1 MQDSDETN
9 GLPQSPELL
18 KPKPKAEQSSEKG
31 RVMVTEA
38 MRDIK
43 ETEQFVGHTTS
54 ASGAELTAATDDALV
69 FVADETVK
77 SADQDGVRTDVEKVD
92 IRKSL
97 QAVVVEGAMVES
109 GNRPTTSDNP
119 IVSLDKAGRDKEVTA
134 MIKELKAEGAK
145 LPTGEDVAL
154 MAELARIN
162 RVGYGANVGTGDE
175 SGDEKQVEQEQ
186 VDEDE
191 NEPEP
196 EVDDG
201 EPDLDSD
208 DTNEMR
214 IKTRL
219 KPKRMTIKLLLTR
232 LRLTLMLQGRNH
244 RRQSRKRIQTRLM
257 RILRSNR
264 ATLSLIHLISWSA
277 GRRPSSLKLA
287 GWG

>member
-9 GLPQSPELL
+9 DLLQSPELL
-18 KPKPKAEQSSEKG
+18 KPKPKVEQSSEKG

-109 GNRPTTSDNP
+109 GKKPTTSDNP

-175 SGDEKQVEQEQ
+175 SGDEQQVKQERA
-186 VDEDE
+186 DEDE
-191 NEPEP
+191 NELG
-196 EVDDG
+196 VDDG
-201 EPDLDSD
+201 EPDLDFD
-208 DTNEMR
+208 DTNED
-214 IKTRL
+214 KDEAEAEKDDDQTAAEETEADL
-219 KPKRMTIKLLLTR
+219 DAPEEESSTSESEEDSDETDADSTVEPSDPKSDPFDQLERWKAA
-232 LRLTLMLQGRNH
+232 
-244 RRQSRKRIQTRLM
+244 K
-257 RILRSNR
+257 
-264 ATLSLIHLISWSA
+264 
-277 GRRPSSLKLA
+277 
-287 GWG
+287 

>member
-18 KPKPKAEQSSEKG
+18 KPKPKVEQSSEKG

-77 SADQDGVRTDVEKVD
+77 SADQDGVRTDTEKVD

-109 GNRPTTSDNP
+109 GNKPTTSDNP

-175 SGDEKQVEQEQ
+175 SGDEQQVKQERA
-186 VDEDE
+186 DEDE
-191 NEPEP
+191 NEL

-201 EPDLDSD
+201 EPDLDFD
-208 DTNEMR
+208 DTNED
-214 IKTRL
+214 KDEAEAEKDDDQTAAEETEADL
-219 KPKRMTIKLLLTR
+219 DAPEEESSTSESEEDSDETDADSTVEPSDPKSDPFDQLERWKAA
-232 LRLTLMLQGRNH
+232 
-244 RRQSRKRIQTRLM
+244 K
-257 RILRSNR
+257 
-264 ATLSLIHLISWSA
+264 
-277 GRRPSSLKLA
+277 
-287 GWG
+287 

>member
-9 GLPQSPELL
+9 ALPQSPELL
-18 KPKPKAEQSSEKG
+18 KPKPKIEQSSEKG

-77 SADQDGVRTDVEKVD
+77 SADQDGVRTDMEKVD

-109 GNRPTTSDNP
+109 GNKPTTSDNP

-162 RVGYGANVGTGDE
+162 RVGYGANVGTGNE
-175 SGDEKQVEQEQ
+175 SDDEKQAKQEQ
-186 VDEDE
+186 VDEGKS
-191 NEPEP
+191 EPES

-208 DTNEMR
+208 DTNEDKDEAEAEKDDDQTTADETEADLDASEEESSTSESEEDSDETDADSTVEPNDPKSDPFDQLER
-214 IKTRL
+214 WKTA
-219 KPKRMTIKLLLTR
+219 K
-232 LRLTLMLQGRNH
+232 
-244 RRQSRKRIQTRLM
+244 
-257 RILRSNR
+257 
-264 ATLSLIHLISWSA
+264 
-277 GRRPSSLKLA
+277 
-287 GWG
+287 

>member
-9 GLPQSPELL
+9 DLPQSPELL
-18 KPKPKAEQSSEKG
+18 KPKPKVEQSSEKG

-109 GNRPTTSDNP
+109 GNKPTTSDNP
-119 IVSLDKAGRDKEVTA
+119 IVSLDKAGQDKEVTA

-175 SGDEKQVEQEQ
+175 SGDEQQAKQEQ

-208 DTNEMR
+208 DTNED
-214 IKTRL
+214 KDEAEVKKDDDQTTADETEADL
-219 KPKRMTIKLLLTR
+219 DAPEEESSTSESEDDSDETDADSTVEPSDPK
-232 LRLTLMLQGRNH
+232 
-244 RRQSRKRIQTRLM
+244 SD
-257 RILRSNR
+257 
-264 ATLSLIHLISWSA
+264 
-277 GRRPSSLKLA
+277 PFD
-287 GWG
+287 

>member
-18 KPKPKAEQSSEKG
+18 KPKPKVEQSSEKG

-77 SADQDGVRTDVEKVD
+77 SADQDGVRTDMEKVD

-109 GNRPTTSDNP
+109 GNKPTTSDNP

-175 SGDEKQVEQEQ
+175 SGDEKQAKQEQ
-186 VDEDE
+186 VDEDKS
-191 NEPEP
+191 EPES
-196 EVDDG
+196 EVDNG

-208 DTNEMR
+208 DTNEDKDEAEAEKDDDQTTADEAEADPDTSEEESSMSESEEDSDE
-214 IKTRL
+214 TDADSTVEPSD
-219 KPKRMTIKLLLTR
+219 PKSDPFDQLEHWKAA
-232 LRLTLMLQGRNH
+232 
-244 RRQSRKRIQTRLM
+244 K
-257 RILRSNR
+257 
-264 ATLSLIHLISWSA
+264 
-277 GRRPSSLKLA
+277 
-287 GWG
+287 

>member
-9 GLPQSPELL
+9 ALPQSPELL
-18 KPKPKAEQSSEKG
+18 KSKPKVEQSSEKG

-77 SADQDGVRTDVEKVD
+77 SADQDGVRTDMEKVD

-109 GNRPTTSDNP
+109 GNKPTTSDNP

-175 SGDEKQVEQEQ
+175 SGDEKQAKQEQ
-186 VDEDE
+186 VDEDK
-191 NEPEP
+191 NEPES
-196 EVDDG
+196 EVNDS
-201 EPDLDSD
+201 EPDLDYD
-208 DTNEMR
+208 DTNRDRDKDETEAE
-214 IKTRL
+214 KDDDQAATDETKADL
-219 KPKRMTIKLLLTR
+219 DTSEEELSAPEPEEDSSETDTDPVVDPSDPKADLFDQL
-232 LRLTLMLQGRNH
+232 GRW
-244 RRQSRKRIQTRLM
+244 K
-257 RILRSNR
+257 
-264 ATLSLIHLISWSA
+264 AT
-277 GRRPSSLKLA
+277 K
-287 GWG
+287 

>member
-1 MQDSDETN
+1 
-9 GLPQSPELL
+9 
-18 KPKPKAEQSSEKG
+18 
-31 RVMVTEA
+31 MVTEA

-109 GNRPTTSDNP
+109 GNKPTTSDNP

-175 SGDEKQVEQEQ
+175 SGDEQQAKQEQ

-191 NEPEP
+191 PES
-196 EVDDG
+196 EVNDG

-208 DTNEMR
+208 DTNEDKDEA
-214 IKTRL
+214 KTE
-219 KPKRMTIKLLLTR
+219 KDDDQTTADETEADPDASEEESSTSESEEDPDETDADSTVEPSDPKSDPFDQLGHWKAA
-232 LRLTLMLQGRNH
+232 
-244 RRQSRKRIQTRLM
+244 K
-257 RILRSNR
+257 
-264 ATLSLIHLISWSA
+264 
-277 GRRPSSLKLA
+277 
-287 GWG
+287 

>member
-18 KPKPKAEQSSEKG
+18 RPKPKVEQSSEKG

-109 GNRPTTSDNP
+109 GNKPTTSDNP
-119 IVSLDKAGRDKEVTA
+119 IVSLDKAGQDKEVTA

-175 SGDEKQVEQEQ
+175 SGDEQQAKQEQ

-208 DTNEMR
+208 DTNED
-214 IKTRL
+214 KDEAEVKKDDDQTTADETEADL
-219 KPKRMTIKLLLTR
+219 DAPEEESSTSESEDDSDETDADSTVEPSDPKSDPFDQLERWKAA
-232 LRLTLMLQGRNH
+232 
-244 RRQSRKRIQTRLM
+244 K
-257 RILRSNR
+257 
-264 ATLSLIHLISWSA
+264 
-277 GRRPSSLKLA
+277 
-287 GWG
+287 

>member
-9 GLPQSPELL
+9 ALPQSPELL
-18 KPKPKAEQSSEKG
+18 KSKPKVEQSSEKG

-77 SADQDGVRTDVEKVD
+77 SADQDGMRTDMEKVD

-109 GNRPTTSDNP
+109 GNKPTTSDNP

-162 RVGYGANVGTGDE
+162 RVGYGANVGAGDE
-175 SGDEKQVEQEQ
+175 SDDEQRAKKEQA
-186 VDEDE
+186 DEDK

-196 EVDDG
+196 EVNDG
-201 EPDLDSD
+201 GPDLDSD
-208 DTNEMR
+208 DTNED
-214 IKTRL
+214 KDEAEAEKDDDQTTADEAEADL
-219 KPKRMTIKLLLTR
+219 DTSEEESSTSESEEDSDETDTDSTVEPSDPKSDPFDQLERWKAA
-232 LRLTLMLQGRNH
+232 
-244 RRQSRKRIQTRLM
+244 K
-257 RILRSNR
+257 
-264 ATLSLIHLISWSA
+264 
-277 GRRPSSLKLA
+277 
-287 GWG
+287 

>member
-9 GLPQSPELL
+9 TLPQSPELL
-18 KPKPKAEQSSEKG
+18 KSKPKVEQSSEKG

-77 SADQDGVRTDVEKVD
+77 SADQDGVRTDMEKVD

-109 GNRPTTSDNP
+109 GNKPTTSDNP
-119 IVSLDKAGRDKEVTA
+119 IISLDKAGRDKEVTA

-162 RVGYGANVGTGDE
+162 RVGYGANVGAGDE
-175 SGDEKQVEQEQ
+175 SDDEQRAKQEQ
-186 VDEDE
+186 ADEDK
-191 NEPEP
+191 NESEP

-208 DTNEMR
+208 DTSED
-214 IKTRL
+214 KDETEA
-219 KPKRMTIKLLLTR
+219 KKDDD
-232 LRLTLMLQGRNH
+232 QA
-244 RRQSRKRIQTRLM
+244 
-257 RILRSNR
+257 
-264 ATLSLIHLISWSA
+264 ATDETKADLDASEEELSAPESEEDSDETDA
-277 GRRPSSLKLA
+277 DPVVDPSDPESDPFDQLEHWKA
-287 GWG
+287 TK

>member
-9 GLPQSPELL
+9 ALPQSPELL
-18 KPKPKAEQSSEKG
+18 KPKPKVEQSSEKG

-77 SADQDGVRTDVEKVD
+77 SADQDGVRTDMEKVD
-92 IRKSL
+92 TRKSL

-109 GNRPTTSDNP
+109 GNKPTTSDNP

-175 SGDEKQVEQEQ
+175 SGDEKRAKQEQ
-186 VDEDE
+186 VDEDKS
-191 NEPEP
+191 EPES
-196 EVDDG
+196 EVNDG

-208 DTNEMR
+208 NTNEDKDEAEAEKDDDQTTADETEADLDTSEEESSTSESEDDSDETDADSTVEPSDPKSDPFDQLER
-214 IKTRL
+214 WKTA
-219 KPKRMTIKLLLTR
+219 K
-232 LRLTLMLQGRNH
+232 
-244 RRQSRKRIQTRLM
+244 
-257 RILRSNR
+257 
-264 ATLSLIHLISWSA
+264 
-277 GRRPSSLKLA
+277 
-287 GWG
+287 

>member
-9 GLPQSPELL
+9 ALPQSPELL
-18 KPKPKAEQSSEKG
+18 KSKPKVEQSSEKG

-109 GNRPTTSDNP
+109 GNKPTTSDNP

-175 SGDEKQVEQEQ
+175 SGDEKQAKQEQ
-186 VDEDE
+186 VDEDKS
-191 NEPEP
+191 EPES
-196 EVDDG
+196 EVNDG

-208 DTNEMR
+208 NTNED
-214 IKTRL
+214 KDEAEAEKDDDQTTADETEADL
-219 KPKRMTIKLLLTR
+219 DTSEEESSTSESEEDSDETDADSTVEPSDPKSDPFDQLECWKAA
-232 LRLTLMLQGRNH
+232 
-244 RRQSRKRIQTRLM
+244 K
-257 RILRSNR
+257 
-264 ATLSLIHLISWSA
+264 
-277 GRRPSSLKLA
+277 
-287 GWG
+287 

>member
-9 GLPQSPELL
+9 DLLQSPELL
-18 KPKPKAEQSSEKG
+18 KPKPKVEQSSEKG

-109 GNRPTTSDNP
+109 GKKPTTSDNP

-175 SGDEKQVEQEQ
+175 SGDEQQAKQEQ
-186 VDEDE
+186 ADEDK

-201 EPDLDSD
+201 EPDLSSD
-208 DTNEMR
+208 DTNKDKDEAEV
-214 IKTRL
+214 KKDDDQTTADETEADL
-219 KPKRMTIKLLLTR
+219 DTSEEELSTSESEEDSDETDADSTVEPSDPKSDPFDQLERWKAA
-232 LRLTLMLQGRNH
+232 
-244 RRQSRKRIQTRLM
+244 K
-257 RILRSNR
+257 
-264 ATLSLIHLISWSA
+264 
-277 GRRPSSLKLA
+277 
-287 GWG
+287 

>member
-9 GLPQSPELL
+9 GLSQSPELL
-18 KPKPKAEQSSEKG
+18 KPKPKVEQSSEKG

-43 ETEQFVGHTTS
+43 ETERFVGHTTS

-109 GNRPTTSDNP
+109 GNKPTTSDNP

-134 MIKELKAEGAK
+134 MIKELRAEGAK

-175 SGDEKQVEQEQ
+175 SGDKKQAKQEQ

-208 DTNEMR
+208 DTNED
-214 IKTRL
+214 KDEAEVKKDDDQTTADETEADL
-219 KPKRMTIKLLLTR
+219 DAPEEESSTSESEDDSDETDADSTVEPNDPKSDPFDQLEHWKAA
-232 LRLTLMLQGRNH
+232 
-244 RRQSRKRIQTRLM
+244 K
-257 RILRSNR
+257 
-264 ATLSLIHLISWSA
+264 
-277 GRRPSSLKLA
+277 
-287 GWG
+287 

>member
-18 KPKPKAEQSSEKG
+18 KSKSKVEQSSEKG

-77 SADQDGVRTDVEKVD
+77 SADQDGVRTDTEKVD

-109 GNRPTTSDNP
+109 GNKPTTSDNP

-175 SGDEKQVEQEQ
+175 SGDEKQAKQEQ
-186 VDEDE
+186 VDEDKS
-191 NEPEP
+191 EPES
-196 EVDDG
+196 EVNDG

-208 DTNEMR
+208 NTNED
-214 IKTRL
+214 KDEAEAEKDDDQTTADETEADL
-219 KPKRMTIKLLLTR
+219 DTSEEESSTSESEEGSDETDADSTVEPSDPKSDPFDQLERWKVA
-232 LRLTLMLQGRNH
+232 
-244 RRQSRKRIQTRLM
+244 K
-257 RILRSNR
+257 
-264 ATLSLIHLISWSA
+264 
-277 GRRPSSLKLA
+277 
-287 GWG
+287 

>member
-1 MQDSDETN
+1 MQDSDDTN

-18 KPKPKAEQSSEKG
+18 KPKPKIEQSSEKG

-43 ETEQFVGHTTS
+43 ETERFVGHTTS

-109 GNRPTTSDNP
+109 GNKPTTSDNP

-175 SGDEKQVEQEQ
+175 SGDEKQAKQEQ
-186 VDEDE
+186 VDEDKS
-191 NEPEP
+191 EPES

-208 DTNEMR
+208 DTNED
-214 IKTRL
+214 KDEAEAEKDDDQTTADETEADL
-219 KPKRMTIKLLLTR
+219 DASEEESSTSESEEGSDETDADSTVEPSDPKSDPFDQLECWKAV
-232 LRLTLMLQGRNH
+232 
-244 RRQSRKRIQTRLM
+244 K
-257 RILRSNR
+257 
-264 ATLSLIHLISWSA
+264 
-277 GRRPSSLKLA
+277 
-287 GWG
+287 

>member
-9 GLPQSPELL
+9 ALPQSPELL
-18 KPKPKAEQSSEKG
+18 KPKPKVEQSSEKG

-38 MRDIK
+38 IRDIK

-77 SADQDGVRTDVEKVD
+77 SADQDGMRTDMEKVD

-109 GNRPTTSDNP
+109 GNKPTTSDNP

-162 RVGYGANVGTGDE
+162 RVGYGANVGAGDE
-175 SGDEKQVEQEQ
+175 PDDEQRTKQEQ
-186 VDEDE
+186 ADEDK

-208 DTNEMR
+208 DTSGDKDETEAE
-214 IKTRL
+214 KDDDQAATDETKADL
-219 KPKRMTIKLLLTR
+219 DTSEEELSAPEPEEDSSETDTDPVVDSSDPKADPFDQL
-232 LRLTLMLQGRNH
+232 GRW
-244 RRQSRKRIQTRLM
+244 K
-257 RILRSNR
+257 
-264 ATLSLIHLISWSA
+264 AT
-277 GRRPSSLKLA
+277 K
-287 GWG
+287 

>member
-9 GLPQSPELL
+9 ALPQSPELL
-18 KPKPKAEQSSEKG
+18 KSKPKVEQSSEKG

-54 ASGAELTAATDDALV
+54 TSGAELTAATDDALV

-77 SADQDGVRTDVEKVD
+77 SADQDGVRTDMEKVD

-109 GNRPTTSDNP
+109 GNKPTTSDNP

-162 RVGYGANVGTGDE
+162 RVGYGANVNAGDE
-175 SGDEKQVEQEQ
+175 SDDEQRSKQEQ
-186 VDEDE
+186 ADEDK

-208 DTNEMR
+208 ANRDGDKDETEAEKDDDQANTDETKADLDTSEEELSAPESEDDPDE
-214 IKTRL
+214 TDADSVVDPSD
-219 KPKRMTIKLLLTR
+219 PKADPFDQLERWK
-232 LRLTLMLQGRNH
+232 
-244 RRQSRKRIQTRLM
+244 
-257 RILRSNR
+257 
-264 ATLSLIHLISWSA
+264 AT
-277 GRRPSSLKLA
+277 K
-287 GWG
+287 

>member
-77 SADQDGVRTDVEKVD
+77 SADQDGVRTDTEKVD

-109 GNRPTTSDNP
+109 GNKPTTSDNP

-175 SGDEKQVEQEQ
+175 SGDEKQAKQEQ
-186 VDEDE
+186 VDEDKS
-191 NEPEP
+191 EPES
-196 EVDDG
+196 EVNDG

-208 DTNEMR
+208 NTNED
-214 IKTRL
+214 KDEAEAEKDDDQTTADETEADL
-219 KPKRMTIKLLLTR
+219 DTSEEESSTSESEEGSDETDADSTVEPSDPKSDPFDQLERWKVA
-232 LRLTLMLQGRNH
+232 
-244 RRQSRKRIQTRLM
+244 K
-257 RILRSNR
+257 
-264 ATLSLIHLISWSA
+264 
-277 GRRPSSLKLA
+277 
-287 GWG
+287 

>member
-9 GLPQSPELL
+9 TLPQSPELL
-18 KPKPKAEQSSEKG
+18 KSKPKVEQSSEKG

-43 ETEQFVGHTTS
+43 ETEQFVGHATS

-77 SADQDGVRTDVEKVD
+77 SADQDGVRTDTEKVD

-109 GNRPTTSDNP
+109 GNKPTTSDNP
-119 IVSLDKAGRDKEVTA
+119 IVSLDKASRDNEVTA

-162 RVGYGANVGTGDE
+162 RVGYGANVGAGDE
-175 SGDEKQVEQEQ
+175 SDDEQRAKQEQ
-186 VDEDE
+186 ADEDKD
-191 NEPEP
+191 EPEL
-196 EVDDG
+196 DDG

-208 DTNEMR
+208 DTSED
-214 IKTRL
+214 KDETEAE
-219 KPKRMTIKLLLTR
+219 KDDD
-232 LRLTLMLQGRNH
+232 QA
-244 RRQSRKRIQTRLM
+244 
-257 RILRSNR
+257 
-264 ATLSLIHLISWSA
+264 ATDETKADLDTSEEELSAPESEEDSDETDADPIVD
-277 GRRPSSLKLA
+277 PSDSKADPFDQLERWKA
-287 GWG
+287 TK

>member
-18 KPKPKAEQSSEKG
+18 KSKPKVEQSSEKG

-77 SADQDGVRTDVEKVD
+77 SADQDGVRTDTEKVD

-109 GNRPTTSDNP
+109 GNKPTTSDNP

-175 SGDEKQVEQEQ
+175 SGDEKRAKQEQ
-186 VDEDE
+186 VDEDKSE
-191 NEPEP
+191 SES
-196 EVDDG
+196 EVDNGD
-201 EPDLDSD
+201 PDLNSD
-208 DTNEMR
+208 DTNEDKDEAEAEKDDDQTTADETEADLDTSEEESSTSESEEDSDETDADSTVEPSDPKSDPFDQLER
-214 IKTRL
+214 WKTA
-219 KPKRMTIKLLLTR
+219 K
-232 LRLTLMLQGRNH
+232 
-244 RRQSRKRIQTRLM
+244 
-257 RILRSNR
+257 
-264 ATLSLIHLISWSA
+264 
-277 GRRPSSLKLA
+277 
-287 GWG
+287 

>member
-9 GLPQSPELL
+9 ALPQSPELL
-18 KPKPKAEQSSEKG
+18 KSKPKVEQSSEKG

-77 SADQDGVRTDVEKVD
+77 SADQDGVRTDTEKVD

-109 GNRPTTSDNP
+109 GNKPTTSDNP

-175 SGDEKQVEQEQ
+175 SGDEKQAKQEQ
-186 VDEDE
+186 VDEDKS
-191 NEPEP
+191 EPES

-208 DTNEMR
+208 DTNKDKDEAEAEKDDDQTTADETEADLDTSEEESSTSESEEGSDETDADSTVEPSDPKSDPFDQLER
-214 IKTRL
+214 WKTA
-219 KPKRMTIKLLLTR
+219 K
-232 LRLTLMLQGRNH
+232 
-244 RRQSRKRIQTRLM
+244 
-257 RILRSNR
+257 
-264 ATLSLIHLISWSA
+264 
-277 GRRPSSLKLA
+277 
-287 GWG
+287 

>member
-9 GLPQSPELL
+9 DLPQSPELL
-18 KPKPKAEQSSEKG
+18 KPKPKVEQSSEKG

-77 SADQDGVRTDVEKVD
+77 SADQDGVRTDMEKVD

-109 GNRPTTSDNP
+109 GNKPTTSDNP

-175 SGDEKQVEQEQ
+175 SGDEQQAKQEQ
-186 VDEDE
+186 VDEGE
-191 NEPEP
+191 NES

-208 DTNEMR
+208 DA
-214 IKTRL
+214 
-219 KPKRMTIKLLLTR
+219 
-232 LRLTLMLQGRNH
+232 
-244 RRQSRKRIQTRLM
+244 
-257 RILRSNR
+257 NR
-264 ATLSLIHLISWSA
+264 DGDKDETEAEKDDDQAATDETKADLDASEEELSAPEPEEDSDETDA
-277 GRRPSSLKLA
+277 DPVVDPSDPESDPFDQLERWKA
-287 GWG
+287 TK

>member
-9 GLPQSPELL
+9 TLPQSPELL
-18 KPKPKAEQSSEKG
+18 KSKPKVEQSSEKG

-38 MRDIK
+38 MRNIK

-77 SADQDGVRTDVEKVD
+77 SADQDGMRTDMEKVD

-97 QAVVVEGAMVES
+97 QAVVVKGAMVES
-109 GNRPTTSDNP
+109 GNKPTTSDNP

-162 RVGYGANVGTGDE
+162 RVGYGANVGAGDE
-175 SGDEKQVEQEQ
+175 SDDEQRAKQEQ
-186 VDEDE
+186 ADEDK
-191 NEPEP
+191 NESEP

-208 DTNEMR
+208 DTSED
-214 IKTRL
+214 KDETEAEKDDDQAATDETKADL
-219 KPKRMTIKLLLTR
+219 DTSEEELSAPESEEDSDETDADPVVDPSDPKADPFDQLERWK
-232 LRLTLMLQGRNH
+232 
-244 RRQSRKRIQTRLM
+244 
-257 RILRSNR
+257 
-264 ATLSLIHLISWSA
+264 AT
-277 GRRPSSLKLA
+277 K
-287 GWG
+287 

>member
-9 GLPQSPELL
+9 DLPQSPGLL
-18 KPKPKAEQSSEKG
+18 KPKPKVEQSSEKG

-54 ASGAELTAATDDALV
+54 TSGAELTAATDDALV

-77 SADQDGVRTDVEKVD
+77 SADQDGVRTDMEKVD

-109 GNRPTTSDNP
+109 GKKPTTSDNP

-175 SGDEKQVEQEQ
+175 SGDEQQAKQEQ
-186 VDEDE
+186 VDEDKS
-191 NEPEP
+191 EPES
-196 EVDDG
+196 EMDDG

-208 DTNEMR
+208 DTNKDKDEAEV
-214 IKTRL
+214 KKDDDQTTADETEADL
-219 KPKRMTIKLLLTR
+219 DNSEEESSTSESEDDSDETDADSTVEPSDPKSDPFDQLEHWKAA
-232 LRLTLMLQGRNH
+232 
-244 RRQSRKRIQTRLM
+244 K
-257 RILRSNR
+257 
-264 ATLSLIHLISWSA
+264 
-277 GRRPSSLKLA
+277 
-287 GWG
+287 

>member
-18 KPKPKAEQSSEKG
+18 KPKPKIEQSSEKG

-38 MRDIK
+38 MRDIR

-109 GNRPTTSDNP
+109 GNKPTTSDNP

-175 SGDEKQVEQEQ
+175 SDDEKQAKQEQ
-186 VDEDE
+186 VNENE
-191 NEPEP
+191 NEPES

-208 DTNEMR
+208 DTNEDKDEAEAEKDDDQATADETEADLDTSEEESSTPESEEDSDETDTDSMVEPND
-214 IKTRL
+214 
-219 KPKRMTIKLLLTR
+219 PKSDPFDQLEHWKAA
-232 LRLTLMLQGRNH
+232 
-244 RRQSRKRIQTRLM
+244 K
-257 RILRSNR
+257 
-264 ATLSLIHLISWSA
+264 
-277 GRRPSSLKLA
+277 
-287 GWG
+287 

>member
-18 KPKPKAEQSSEKG
+18 KPKPKIEQSSEKG

-77 SADQDGVRTDVEKVD
+77 SADQDGVRTDMEKVD

-109 GNRPTTSDNP
+109 GNKPTTSDNP

-175 SGDEKQVEQEQ
+175 SGDEKQAKQEQ
-186 VDEDE
+186 VDEDKS
-191 NEPEP
+191 EPEY

-201 EPDLDSD
+201 EPALDSD
-208 DTNEMR
+208 DTNKDKDEAEV
-214 IKTRL
+214 KKDDDQTTADETEADL
-219 KPKRMTIKLLLTR
+219 DTSEEGSSTSESEDDSDETDADSTVEPSDPKSDPFDQLERWKAA
-232 LRLTLMLQGRNH
+232 
-244 RRQSRKRIQTRLM
+244 K
-257 RILRSNR
+257 
-264 ATLSLIHLISWSA
+264 
-277 GRRPSSLKLA
+277 
-287 GWG
+287 

>member
-9 GLPQSPELL
+9 DLPQSPELL
-18 KPKPKAEQSSEKG
+18 KSKPKVEQSSEKG

-77 SADQDGVRTDVEKVD
+77 SADQDGVRTDMEKVD

-109 GNRPTTSDNP
+109 GNKPTTSDNP

-175 SGDEKQVEQEQ
+175 SGDEQQAKQEQ
-186 VDEDE
+186 VDEDKS
-191 NEPEP
+191 EPES

-201 EPDLDSD
+201 EPDLDSN
-208 DTNEMR
+208 DTNKDKDEAEAE
-214 IKTRL
+214 KDDDQTTADETEADL
-219 KPKRMTIKLLLTR
+219 DASEEESSTSESEEDSDETDADSTVEPSDPKSDPFDQLERWKAA
-232 LRLTLMLQGRNH
+232 
-244 RRQSRKRIQTRLM
+244 K
-257 RILRSNR
+257 
-264 ATLSLIHLISWSA
+264 
-277 GRRPSSLKLA
+277 
-287 GWG
+287 

>member
-9 GLPQSPELL
+9 ALPQSPELL
-18 KPKPKAEQSSEKG
+18 KSKPKVEQSSEKG

-77 SADQDGVRTDVEKVD
+77 SADQDGVRTDMEKVD

-109 GNRPTTSDNP
+109 GNKPTTSDNP

-145 LPTGEDVAL
+145 LPTGEDVSL

-175 SGDEKQVEQEQ
+175 QQAKQGQ

-191 NEPEP
+191 NEPKS

-201 EPDLDSD
+201 EPDLDFD
-208 DTNEMR
+208 DTNEDKDEAEAEKDDDQTTADETEADLDTSEEESSTSESEEDSDETDADSTVEPSDPKSDPFDQLER
-214 IKTRL
+214 WKTA
-219 KPKRMTIKLLLTR
+219 K
-232 LRLTLMLQGRNH
+232 
-244 RRQSRKRIQTRLM
+244 
-257 RILRSNR
+257 
-264 ATLSLIHLISWSA
+264 
-277 GRRPSSLKLA
+277 
-287 GWG
+287 

>member
-9 GLPQSPELL
+9 ALPQSPELL
-18 KPKPKAEQSSEKG
+18 KSKPKIEQSSEKG
-31 RVMVTEA
+31 RVMVSEA

-54 ASGAELTAATDDALV
+54 TSGAELTAATDDALV

-77 SADQDGVRTDVEKVD
+77 SADQDGVRTDMEKVD

-109 GNRPTTSDNP
+109 GNKPTTSDNP

-154 MAELARIN
+154 MAGLARIN
-162 RVGYGANVGTGDE
+162 RVGYGANVGAGDE
-175 SGDEKQVEQEQ
+175 PDDEQRAKQEQ
-186 VDEDE
+186 ADEDK

-208 DTNEMR
+208 DANRDKDEIEAEEDDDQAATDET
-214 IKTRL
+214 KADLDTSEEEL
-219 KPKRMTIKLLLTR
+219 SAPESEEDSDETDADPVVDPSDPKADPFDQLEHWK
-232 LRLTLMLQGRNH
+232 
-244 RRQSRKRIQTRLM
+244 
-257 RILRSNR
+257 
-264 ATLSLIHLISWSA
+264 AT
-277 GRRPSSLKLA
+277 K
-287 GWG
+287 

>member
-9 GLPQSPELL
+9 TLPQSPELL
-18 KPKPKAEQSSEKG
+18 KSKPKVEQSSEKG

-77 SADQDGVRTDVEKVD
+77 SADQDGVRTDMEKVD

-109 GNRPTTSDNP
+109 GNKPTTSDNP

-162 RVGYGANVGTGDE
+162 RVGYGANVSADDE
-175 SGDEKQVEQEQ
+175 SDDEQRAKQEQ

-196 EVDDG
+196 EVDDD

-208 DTNEMR
+208 DTSGDKDETEAE
-214 IKTRL
+214 KDDDQAATDETKADL
-219 KPKRMTIKLLLTR
+219 DASEEELSAPESEEDSDETDADPVVDPSDPKSDPFDQLERWKVA
-232 LRLTLMLQGRNH
+232 
-244 RRQSRKRIQTRLM
+244 K
-257 RILRSNR
+257 
-264 ATLSLIHLISWSA
+264 
-277 GRRPSSLKLA
+277 
-287 GWG
+287 

>member
-9 GLPQSPELL
+9 DLPQSPELL
-18 KPKPKAEQSSEKG
+18 KPKPKVEQSSEKG

-109 GNRPTTSDNP
+109 GNKPTTSDNP

-175 SGDEKQVEQEQ
+175 SGDEKQAKQEQ
-186 VDEDE
+186 VDEDKS
-191 NEPEP
+191 EPEP
-196 EVDDG
+196 EVNDG

-208 DTNEMR
+208 DTGED
-214 IKTRL
+214 KDEAEAEKDDDQTTAGETEADL
-219 KPKRMTIKLLLTR
+219 DASEEESSTSESEEDSDETDADSTVEPSDPKSDPFDQLERWKAA
-232 LRLTLMLQGRNH
+232 
-244 RRQSRKRIQTRLM
+244 K
-257 RILRSNR
+257 
-264 ATLSLIHLISWSA
+264 
-277 GRRPSSLKLA
+277 
-287 GWG
+287 

>member
-18 KPKPKAEQSSEKG
+18 KPKPKVEQSSEKG

-77 SADQDGVRTDVEKVD
+77 SADQDGVRTDMEKVD

-109 GNRPTTSDNP
+109 GNKPTTSDNP

-154 MAELARIN
+154 MAELARID

-175 SGDEKQVEQEQ
+175 SGDKKQAKQEQ

-208 DTNEMR
+208 DTNED
-214 IKTRL
+214 KDEAEAEKDDDQTTADETEADL
-219 KPKRMTIKLLLTR
+219 DASEEESSTSESEEDPDETDADSTVEPSDPKSDPFDQLERWKVA
-232 LRLTLMLQGRNH
+232 
-244 RRQSRKRIQTRLM
+244 K
-257 RILRSNR
+257 
-264 ATLSLIHLISWSA
+264 
-277 GRRPSSLKLA
+277 
-287 GWG
+287 

>member
-9 GLPQSPELL
+9 ALPQSPELL
-18 KPKPKAEQSSEKG
+18 KSKPKVEQSSEKG

-54 ASGAELTAATDDALV
+54 TSGAELTAATDDALV

-77 SADQDGVRTDVEKVD
+77 SADQDGVRTDMEKVD

-109 GNRPTTSDNP
+109 GNKPTTSDNP

-175 SGDEKQVEQEQ
+175 SGDEKQVKQKQ
-186 VDEDE
+186 VDEDKS
-191 NEPEP
+191 EPES

-208 DTNEMR
+208 DTSGDKDEAEAE
-214 IKTRL
+214 KDDDQTTADEAEADL
-219 KPKRMTIKLLLTR
+219 DTSEEESSTSESEEDSDETDADSTVEPSDPKSDPFDQLERWKAA
-232 LRLTLMLQGRNH
+232 
-244 RRQSRKRIQTRLM
+244 K
-257 RILRSNR
+257 
-264 ATLSLIHLISWSA
+264 
-277 GRRPSSLKLA
+277 
-287 GWG
+287 

>member
-9 GLPQSPELL
+9 ALLQSPELL
-18 KPKPKAEQSSEKG
+18 KPKPKVEQSSEKG

-109 GNRPTTSDNP
+109 GKKPTTSDNP

-175 SGDEKQVEQEQ
+175 SGDEQQVKQERA
-186 VDEDE
+186 DEDE
-191 NEPEP
+191 NEL

-201 EPDLDSD
+201 EPDLDFD
-208 DTNEMR
+208 DTNED
-214 IKTRL
+214 KDEAEAEKDDDQTAAEETEADL
-219 KPKRMTIKLLLTR
+219 DAPEEESSTSESEEDSDETDADSTVEPSDPKSDPFDQLERWKAA
-232 LRLTLMLQGRNH
+232 
-244 RRQSRKRIQTRLM
+244 K
-257 RILRSNR
+257 
-264 ATLSLIHLISWSA
+264 
-277 GRRPSSLKLA
+277 
-287 GWG
+287 

>member
-9 GLPQSPELL
+9 DLPQSPELL
-18 KPKPKAEQSSEKG
+18 KPKPKVEQSSEKG

-77 SADQDGVRTDVEKVD
+77 SADQDGVRTDMEKVD

-109 GNRPTTSDNP
+109 GNKPTTSDNP

-175 SGDEKQVEQEQ
+175 SGDEKQAKQEQ
-186 VDEDE
+186 VDEDKS
-191 NEPEP
+191 EPES

-208 DTNEMR
+208 DTNKDKDEAEAE
-214 IKTRL
+214 KDDDQTTADETEADL
-219 KPKRMTIKLLLTR
+219 DTSEEESSTSESDEGSDETDADSTVEPNDPKSDPFNQLEHWKAA
-232 LRLTLMLQGRNH
+232 
-244 RRQSRKRIQTRLM
+244 K
-257 RILRSNR
+257 
-264 ATLSLIHLISWSA
+264 
-277 GRRPSSLKLA
+277 
-287 GWG
+287 

>member
-109 GNRPTTSDNP
+109 GNKPTTSDNP

-208 DTNEMR
+208 DTNED
-214 IKTRL
+214 KDEAEVKKDDDQTTADETEADL
-219 KPKRMTIKLLLTR
+219 DNSEEESSTSESEEDSDETDADSAVEPSDPKSDPFDQLERWKAA
-232 LRLTLMLQGRNH
+232 
-244 RRQSRKRIQTRLM
+244 K
-257 RILRSNR
+257 
-264 ATLSLIHLISWSA
+264 
-277 GRRPSSLKLA
+277 
-287 GWG
+287 

>member
-9 GLPQSPELL
+9 ALPQSPELL
-18 KPKPKAEQSSEKG
+18 KSKPKIEQSSEKG
-31 RVMVTEA
+31 RVMVSEA

-54 ASGAELTAATDDALV
+54 TSGAELTAATDDALV

-77 SADQDGVRTDVEKVD
+77 SADQDGVRTDMEKVD

-109 GNRPTTSDNP
+109 GNKPTTSDNP

-162 RVGYGANVGTGDE
+162 RVGYGANVGAGDE
-175 SGDEKQVEQEQ
+175 SDDEQRAKQEQ
-186 VDEDE
+186 ADEDK
-191 NEPEP
+191 NESEP

-208 DTNEMR
+208 DTNRDRE
-214 IKTRL
+214 KDETEAEKDDDQAATDETKSDL
-219 KPKRMTIKLLLTR
+219 DTSEEELSAPEPEEDSDETDADPVVDPSDPKADSFDQLERWK
-232 LRLTLMLQGRNH
+232 
-244 RRQSRKRIQTRLM
+244 
-257 RILRSNR
+257 
-264 ATLSLIHLISWSA
+264 AT
-277 GRRPSSLKLA
+277 K
-287 GWG
+287 

>member
-9 GLPQSPELL
+9 DLPQSPELL
-18 KPKPKAEQSSEKG
+18 KPKPKVEQSSEKG

-77 SADQDGVRTDVEKVD
+77 SADQDGVRTDTEKVD

-109 GNRPTTSDNP
+109 GNKPTTSDNP

-175 SGDEKQVEQEQ
+175 SGDEKQAKQEQ
-186 VDEDE
+186 VNEDKS
-191 NEPEP
+191 EPES
-196 EVDDG
+196 EVNDG

-208 DTNEMR
+208 DTNRDRDKDEAEV
-214 IKTRL
+214 KKDDDQTTADETEADL
-219 KPKRMTIKLLLTR
+219 DAPEEESSTSESEEDSDETDADSTVEPSDPKSDPFDQLEHWKTIK
-232 LRLTLMLQGRNH
+232 
-244 RRQSRKRIQTRLM
+244 
-257 RILRSNR
+257 
-264 ATLSLIHLISWSA
+264 
-277 GRRPSSLKLA
+277 
-287 GWG
+287 

>member
-18 KPKPKAEQSSEKG
+18 KPKPKVEQSSEKG

-77 SADQDGVRTDVEKVD
+77 SADQDGVRTDTEKVD

-109 GNRPTTSDNP
+109 GNKPTTSDNP

-175 SGDEKQVEQEQ
+175 SGDEKQAKQERA
-186 VDEDE
+186 DEDN
-191 NEPEP
+191 NEPES

-208 DTNEMR
+208 DTNRDGDKDETEAE
-214 IKTRL
+214 KDDDQATTDETKADL
-219 KPKRMTIKLLLTR
+219 DTSEEELSAPESEEDSDETDADPVVDPSDPKSDPFDQLERWK
-232 LRLTLMLQGRNH
+232 
-244 RRQSRKRIQTRLM
+244 
-257 RILRSNR
+257 
-264 ATLSLIHLISWSA
+264 AT
-277 GRRPSSLKLA
+277 K
-287 GWG
+287 